1 MAFDLSIITEKA
13 DCDAAITAA
22 TKEKNEYALK
32 KSNLSSDLA
41 EMNPVFQS
49 SSSEF
54 KAIDTELT
62 GLVSIHDNTTDPK
75 TKLDYEKRM
84 RHVQLRKLVLTER
97 IGANST
103 VVQALLQLDIAQI
116 DAQISTI
123 DAFITAVQVRKA
135 AL

>member
-1 MAFDLSIITEKA
+1 MAFDLGNITTIG
-13 DCDAAITAA
+13 DCDSVITAA
-22 TKEKNEYALK
+22 NVEKNALALK

-41 EMNPVFQS
+41 EMNPVFQA

-62 GLVSIHDNTTDPK
+62 GLESIHNNTTDPK

-123 DAFITAVQVRKA
+123 DAFITAVQARKA
-135 AL
+135 QL